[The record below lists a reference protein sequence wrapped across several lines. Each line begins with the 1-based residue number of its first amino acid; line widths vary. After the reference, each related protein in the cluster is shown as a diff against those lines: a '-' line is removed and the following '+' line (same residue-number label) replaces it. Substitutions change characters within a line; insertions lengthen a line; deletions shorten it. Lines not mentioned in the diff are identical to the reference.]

1 MSPANGGRDTGSCS
15 CSPDLFSAST
25 AAQEEERE
33 GVGRTLHE
41 RETMDS
47 SIFAFLFSPIYVNF
61 KTVAEAAV
69 SLLFFL
75 FCFLSFTLE

>member
-1 MSPANGGRDTGSCS
+1 MEGETRAPVLVPRICF
-15 CSPDLFSAST
+15 PPQLLHKRR
-25 AAQEEERE
+25 RE